1 MKRRAVLTGLGI
13 STLAASLTPR
23 MLRTAHA
30 GADSTEP
37 EMLELLFVQSARAA
51 SLDNGVLTLSDV
63 HEATLFF
70 TDRPERITGHE
81 PTEDFVY
88 NWDKGDDSFADD
100 PPNATLS
107 ILLGPEP
114 QEIVVALKNP
124 RLAGSDLSYDVEVL
138 DGSESASGGASS
150 LFIDTLGRPMSPT
163 SVGGVHRRHR
173 RRRVRRHAGP
183 GPR

>member
-1 MKRRAVLTGLGI
+1 MKRRTILTGLGI

-23 MLRTAHA
+23 MLRTAQA
-30 GADSTEP
+30 GTDSPEP

-63 HEATLFF
+63 HDSTLFF

-88 NWDKGDDSFADD
+88 NWDKGDDSFAEV

-107 ILLGPEP
+107 ILTGPEP
-114 QEIVVALKNP
+114 QEIVVVLKNP
-124 RLAGSDLSYDVEVL
+124 RLAGTTLTYDVEVL
-138 DGSESASGGASS
+138 DGNKTASGGASS
-150 LFIDTLGRPMSPT
+150 LFIDTLGRPASPT
-163 SVGGVHRRHR
+163 SVAGVHRRHR
-173 RRRVRRHAGP
+173 RRRVRHAGP

>member
-1 MKRRAVLTGLGI
+1 MKRRAVLTGLGL
-13 STLAASLTPR
+13 STLAASLIPR
-23 MLRTAHA
+23 MLRSAQA
-30 GADSTEP
+30 GAESSEP

-51 SLDNGVLTLSDV
+51 SLNNGVLTLSGV
-63 HEATLFF
+63 HDSTLFF

-107 ILLGPEP
+107 ILMGPEP
-114 QEIVVALKNP
+114 QEIVVVLKNP
-124 RLAGSDLSYDVEVL
+124 RLAGTDLTYDVEVL
-138 DGSESASGGASS
+138 DGNKTASGAASS

-163 SVGGVHRRHR
+163 SAAGVHRRHR
-173 RRRVRRHAGP
+173 RRRVRHAGP